1 MPAWFV
7 QFFFWSFCGREVCGL
22 DNAGGSVFKEYWN
35 FSLKFGRSIKSAIFF
50 EKKFNLIQKLLWS
63 HGLQFWQLCQFCL
76 ARNPKDSG
84 SVPKSQKG
92 FVSSRNL
99 SLRMFH
105 WTRRVPYWRI
115 CSFLANLSFLRKTNT
130 KYKVVTP
137 SKKNSIKFFLWSH
150 GFCFWHQCR
159 KLLPQIW
166 NFFIQN
172 QKRMS
177 NLFFLEKKPFCL
189 KSFLWTNG
197 MRC

>member
-7 QFFFWSFCGREVCGL
+7 QFFFWSFCRREVCGL

-92 FVSSRNL
+92 FVSSRIL

-137 SKKNSIKFFLWSH
+137 SKKILSNFSSGRMDFVFDTNVENFCHKSGISSFKIKKE
-150 GFCFWHQCR
+150 CQTY
-159 KLLPQIW
+159 
-166 NFFIQN
+166 
-172 QKRMS
+172 
-177 NLFFLEKKPFCL
+177 FFLEKKPFCL